1 MKLYI
6 VTVNNLPTVFN
17 DRQSAVDFANFKV
30 SEFKTEADLY
40 DRRYLL
46 KDAKFNTLNIKE
58 HDQNSKTV
66 LISDETNDSERR
78 ITITETEL

>member
-6 VTVNNLPTVFN
+6 VTANNIPTVFN
-17 DRQSAVDFANFKV
+17 DRQSAVDFANTKAL
-30 SEFKTEADLY
+30 EFKTEADLY

-58 HDQNSKTV
+58 NDKNSKTV
-66 LISDETNDSERR
+66 LISDKTNNTNRR
-78 ITITETEL
+78 ITITETEI

>member
-6 VTVNNLPTVFN
+6 VTVNNIPTVFN
-17 DRQSAVDFANFKV
+17 DHQSAVDFANTKA

-46 KDAKFNTLNIKE
+46 KDAKFSTLNIKE
-58 HDQNSKTV
+58 NDKNSKTV
-66 LISDETNDSERR
+66 LISDKANDTNRR
-78 ITITETEL
+78 ITITETEI

>member
-6 VTVNNLPTVFN
+6 VTVNNIPTVFN
-17 DRQSAVDFANFKV
+17 DRQSAVDFANTKA

-58 HDQNSKTV
+58 NDKNSKTV
-66 LISDETNDSERR
+66 LISDKTNNTNRR
-78 ITITETEL
+78 ITITETEI

>member
-6 VTVNNLPTVFN
+6 VTVNNIPTVFN
-17 DRQSAVDFANFKV
+17 DHQSAVNFANTKA

-58 HDQNSKTV
+58 NDKNSKTV
-66 LISDETNDSERR
+66 LISDKTNDVNRR
-78 ITITETEL
+78 ITITETEI

>member
-1 MKLYI
+1 MKLYT
-6 VTVNNLPTVFN
+6 VTVNNIPTVFN
-17 DRQSAVDFANFKV
+17 DRQSAVNFANFKA
-30 SEFKTEADLY
+30 SEFKTETDLY

-66 LISDETNDSERR
+66 LISDETNDIERR

>member
-6 VTVNNLPTVFN
+6 VTVNNIPTVFN
-17 DRQSAVDFANFKV
+17 DHQSAVDFANTKA

-46 KDAKFNTLNIKE
+46 KDAKFSTLNIKE
-58 HDQNSKTV
+58 NDKNSKTV
-66 LISDETNDSERR
+66 LISDKTNNTNRR
-78 ITITETEL
+78 ITITETEI

>member
-6 VTVNNLPTVFN
+6 VTVNNIPTVFN
-17 DRQSAVDFANFKV
+17 DRQSAVDFANTKV

-46 KDAKFNTLNIKE
+46 KDAQFSTLNINENDK
-58 HDQNSKTV
+58 NSKTV
-66 LISDETNDSERR
+66 LISDETNDINRR
-78 ITITETEL
+78 ITITETEI

>member
-6 VTVNNLPTVFN
+6 VTVNNIPTIFN
-17 DRQSAVDFANFKV
+17 DRQSAVDFANTKA

-46 KDAKFNTLNIKE
+46 KDAKFSTINIKE

-66 LISDETNDSERR
+66 LISDETNDIARR
-78 ITITETEL
+78 ITITETEF

>member
-6 VTVNNLPTVFN
+6 VTVNNIPTVFN
-17 DRQSAVDFANFKV
+17 NRKSAVDFANFKA

-46 KDAKFNTLNIKE
+46 QDAKFSTLNIKE
-58 HDQNSKTV
+58 NDQNSKTV
-66 LISDETNDSERR
+66 LISDETNNINRR

>member
-6 VTVNNLPTVFN
+6 VTVNNIPTVFN
-17 DRQSAVDFANFKV
+17 DHQSAVDFANTKA

-46 KDAKFNTLNIKE
+46 KDAQFSTLNITENDK
-58 HDQNSKTV
+58 NSKTV
-66 LISDETNDSERR
+66 LISDETNDINRR

>member
-6 VTVNNLPTVFN
+6 VTVNNIPTVFN
-17 DRQSAVDFANFKV
+17 DHQSAVDFANTKA

-46 KDAKFNTLNIKE
+46 KDAKFSTLNIKE
-58 HDQNSKTV
+58 NDQNSKTV
-66 LISDETNDSERR
+66 LISDETNNINRR
-78 ITITETEL
+78 ITITETEI

>member
-6 VTVNNLPTVFN
+6 VTVNNIPTVFN

-46 KDAKFNTLNIKE
+46 KDAQFSTLNINENDK
-58 HDQNSKTV
+58 NSKTV
-66 LISDETNDSERR
+66 LVSDETNDINRR
-78 ITITETEL
+78 ITITETEI

>member
-6 VTVNNLPTVFN
+6 VTVNNIPTVFN
-17 DRQSAVDFANFKV
+17 DHQSAVDFANTKA

-46 KDAKFNTLNIKE
+46 KDAKFSTLNIKE
-58 HDQNSKTV
+58 NDQNSKTV
-66 LISDETNDSERR
+66 LISDETNNINRR
-78 ITITETEL
+78 ITITGTEI